1 VQAFRLVVR
10 PLLVQK
16 AQMIRRLSILL
27 IVLAVAGC
35 AANAPPPRPVQA
47 APVPGAIPPAPPRG
61 EPGQYL
67 NMAASG
73 LQAAFGR
80 PAFVRKDG
88 STEMWRYDGAACRA
102 FFFLY
107 WHPPCGAP
115 CRDPA
120 AWRRQRRR
128 HCLPH
133 RLEDFAAKTS

>member
-1 VQAFRLVVR
+1 
-10 PLLVQK
+10 
-16 AQMIRRLSILL
+16 MIRRLSILL
-27 IVLAVAGC
+27 IVLAVGGC
-35 AANAPPPRPVQA
+35 AAKAPLPPPVQA
-47 APVPGAIPPAPPRG
+47 APAPGAIPPAPPRG

-107 WHPPCGAP
+107 GTPPAV
-115 CRDPA
+115 
-120 AWRRQRRR
+120 R
-128 HCLPH
+128 HVETLPH
-133 RLEDFAAKTS
+133 GADSAADIACLTALKIL

>member
-1 VQAFRLVVR
+1 
-10 PLLVQK
+10 
-16 AQMIRRLSILL
+16 MIRRLSILL
-27 IVLAVAGC
+27 IVLAVGGC
-35 AANAPPPRPVQA
+35 AAKAPPPPPVQA

-107 WHPPCGAP
+107 GTPPAV
-115 CRDPA
+115 
-120 AWRRQRRR
+120 R
-128 HCLPH
+128 HVETLPH
-133 RLEDFAAKTS
+133 GADSAADIACLTALKIL

>member
-1 VQAFRLVVR
+1 
-10 PLLVQK
+10 
-16 AQMIRRLSILL
+16 MIRRFAILL
-27 IVLAVAGC
+27 AGLAVAGC
-35 AANAPPPRPVQA
+35 AAKPPPPPPVQA
-47 APVPGAIPPAPPRG
+47 APAPGAIPPAPPRG

-107 WHPPCGAP
+107 GTPPAV
-115 CRDPA
+115 
-120 AWRRQRRR
+120 R
-128 HCLPH
+128 HVETLPH
-133 RLEDFAAKTS
+133 GTGSAADIACLTALKISPAKTS